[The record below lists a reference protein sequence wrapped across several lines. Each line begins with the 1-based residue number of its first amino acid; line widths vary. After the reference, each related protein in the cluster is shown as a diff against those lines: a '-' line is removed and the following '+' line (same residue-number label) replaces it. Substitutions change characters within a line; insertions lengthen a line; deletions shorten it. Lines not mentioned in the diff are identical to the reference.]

1 MYSYSILIVDDEINV
16 INSLTRLLRPRKN
29 WTVETYE
36 NSKDALKRAECNI
49 FDIVIS
55 DYKMPDMDGLEFLER
70 LKELQPDAIRI
81 LLTGS
86 LNPDVLINAINR
98 AGAFRFIHKP
108 WDNVELLKII
118 DEGIKYRAIMVENR
132 IMASELKKLKAE
144 TGDK

>member
-16 INSLTRLLRPRKN
+16 IHSLTRLLRSRKN

-108 WDNVELLKII
+108 WDNDELLKII

-144 TGDK
+144 IGNK